1 MQLPLLH
8 RSTQMAVLKKLI
20 RRKVREVRWRRQ
32 RAQRRLE
39 IMRHIRWELLKL
51 MQHLIDLRQR
61 DAGQE
66 RRQQARRS
74 VSGMLHMYKR
84 WLGNWT
90 RAIKNHGQLIR
101 QQEQEK
107 RRLNSRLRL
116 LRKRLR
122 KHRRPRHLVDRCL
135 EKLAKAVKR
144 WQRRPDYHQYF
155 EGQKLIW
162 AQEAEEV
169 RRYLAEIR
177 GKSPKRRKSY
187 RRKSLGL
194 HIDLQNFGS
203 FWKFEVL
210 RKKRKLRK
218 IQAPSQGPPPE
229 WTVYRIPKRP
239 LRYRRIRKNKPIN
252 KTIHLNPGELDAE
265 NEPMSKRIQFNLDGD
280 KKRKRRRMSS
290 RKPSENDPLGPSLKE
305 MQQLFQQLTYHN
317 PGEQKVS
324 TAFARDSKR
333 NRHSKGKA
341 AKLDLFEE
349 LENAIN
355 ITKPQSKLLSSKRR
369 RDARNQVNFNLNR
382 LRAIGSAL
390 RSNILKSKD
399 AKKTKLVNEKVSEDL
414 GGLKINHKKHP
425 SLSDSMESKEL
436 GDSSDLIIP
445 HKYGRKPKSKSG
457 DEKIK
462 KALDALKINDNK
474 DPSSR
479 VSKESKDFRDKYTRK
494 PKSKSGDEKTGK
506 PMDDLKRNNKKD
518 SKGGHVVES
527 KDLWDTSDFL
537 HPATKHHKKIQKK
550 KKPKRGQS
558 SDNDTDLTK
567 KKLISPKYVYESMS
581 DLASITNSAIFVS
594 ESELLSSKRKIDG
607 NKQVKRLRT
616 VDTPKFKY
624 AKKPELVDE
633 KIDEEL
639 GALKLNYKKDLSDGD
654 SVESKDLLDSSYLLI
669 QHKYSRKL
677 KSKSRDEKNIK
688 TSDALKIYHN
698 MDSSPRVSK
707 ESKHLRDSSDPLTS
721 HKHARKSKSKS
732 NQNIEKPMDA
742 LKVENK
748 KVDKV
753 TELRSNVLKSKYAK
767 KPKLVDEQI
776 SDDLG
781 ARKPKLSSLDEK
793 IIKALEALKMNR
805 DPSPRVS
812 KESKELRDSLDPLTS
827 HKHARKSKSGDEKIG
842 KPMDDLKVDNKGR
855 KVVETKDLWDTS
867 DLLHSSTT
875 PQKKIQKKRKSKR
888 GLSSQSSEDDS
899 DLMMKKLT
907 KRKHKYEKSASVEA
921 SVTNSAASLSESV
934 KKLVM
939 ENDPRRKFIR
949 KSIGFGLPHADF
961 QPKPRTERSRKSVHG
976 RRSVFKDSLRKE
988 YKDNDKSG
996 DSADF
1001 KADHQFDD
1009 QNVSPAGGIM
1019 DYPDGQKP
1027 DNTARRLGP
1036 SVVFIADVKIEDP
1049 ERSNSDPEIDDQ
1061 RSNQDIKKTGEDQDK
1076 SKTSKNQNKIPSLEQ
1091 ARNLKNIDLDL
1102 LPQVGKFGSLT
1113 GSASEVEAM
1122 SDLESV
1128 YNESTASFP
1137 RKYNI
1142 KNLKSNAK
1150 YRPIQY
1156 FLKDV
1161 IESNPIL
1168 DHAPNVQGLMQAVGK
1183 HYMWDHL
1190 TDFHNE
1196 LLAGGISKHDIK
1208 RLLTEKYLTYLK
1220 IIRKGKLPT
1229 DKKADSGSLASG
1241 YASNTHS
1248 QMDHLRNLRFWS
1260 RARLTSR
1267 LFHFGNQGE
1276 NETQSQVTLTVPKPD
1291 NATLQQQLK
1300 AERIKKDDDRLRR
1313 LLPTSQISTSL
1324 SATSSM
1330 MWEVASEEEEDLRQ
1344 IEERYSIENLN
1355 RMMTEHKLRFQAMER
1370 ERKMSRQE
1378 NSSQEKSSQEKSS
1391 QKKCCQDKVDSKYK
1405 LMVEHSD
1412 SQLEQPP
1419 PKRPSTQTSKSRD
1432 GQPLRPIQ
1440 QLFYSP
1446 RKTCREQ
1453 QIIKLYSEGSSDEQ
1467 EEGNQEDQDSGT
1479 EMCPKCGVKV
1489 DIPYSIP
1496 SPKASSA
1503 ILSSGSIEACAKNE
1517 LLVNTMADVCTR
1529 CGYVH
1534 NEANPCTQPPEDQ
1547 RKTVVLR
1554 LIKAVQAVRSTS
1566 QPSKCSESCSCRKIF
1581 NWQEKD
1587 LSCTSKL
1594 RRVEPRV
1601 RRCPGADEGGG
1612 DG

>member
-144 WQRRPDYHQYF
+144 WQRRPDYHQFF
-155 EGQKLIW
+155 ESQKLIW

-169 RRYLAEIR
+169 RRYLADIR

-210 RKKRKLRK
+210 RKKRKLGK

-252 KTIHLNPGELDAE
+252 KTIHFNPGELDAE
-265 NEPMSKRIQFNLDGD
+265 NEPISKRIQFTLDAD
-280 KKRKRRRMSS
+280 KKHKRRRVSS

-317 PGEQKVS
+317 PAEQKVI
-324 TAFARDSKR
+324 TA
-333 NRHSKGKA
+333 
-341 AKLDLFEE
+341 
-349 LENAIN
+349 
-355 ITKPQSKLLSSKRR
+355 
-369 RDARNQVNFNLNR
+369 
-382 LRAIGSAL
+382 
-390 RSNILKSKD
+390 
-399 AKKTKLVNEKVSEDL
+399 
-414 GGLKINHKKHP
+414 
-425 SLSDSMESKEL
+425 
-436 GDSSDLIIP
+436 
-445 HKYGRKPKSKSG
+445 
-457 DEKIK
+457 
-462 KALDALKINDNK
+462 
-474 DPSSR
+474 
-479 VSKESKDFRDKYTRK
+479 
-494 PKSKSGDEKTGK
+494 
-506 PMDDLKRNNKKD
+506 
-518 SKGGHVVES
+518 
-527 KDLWDTSDFL
+527 
-537 HPATKHHKKIQKK
+537 
-550 KKPKRGQS
+550 
-558 SDNDTDLTK
+558 
-567 KKLISPKYVYESMS
+567 
-581 DLASITNSAIFVS
+581 
-594 ESELLSSKRKIDG
+594 
-607 NKQVKRLRT
+607 
-616 VDTPKFKY
+616 
-624 AKKPELVDE
+624 
-633 KIDEEL
+633 
-639 GALKLNYKKDLSDGD
+639 
-654 SVESKDLLDSSYLLI
+654 
-669 QHKYSRKL
+669 
-677 KSKSRDEKNIK
+677 
-688 TSDALKIYHN
+688 
-698 MDSSPRVSK
+698 
-707 ESKHLRDSSDPLTS
+707 
-721 HKHARKSKSKS
+721 
-732 NQNIEKPMDA
+732 
-742 LKVENK
+742 
-748 KVDKV
+748 
-753 TELRSNVLKSKYAK
+753 LRSNVLKSKYAK

-812 KESKELRDSLDPLTS
+812 KESKELQESLDPLTS

-976 RRSVFKDSLRKE
+976 RRSVFKESLRKD
-988 YKDNDKSG
+988 YKDSDKSG

-1001 KADHQFDD
+1001 KEDHQRDD
-1009 QNVSPAGGIM
+1009 QNVSPTGGIM

-1076 SKTSKNQNKIPSLEQ
+1076 SKTSKNQNKDASLEQ
-1091 ARNLKNIDLDL
+1091 TRNLKNIDLDL
-1102 LPQVGKFGSLT
+1102 LPQLGKFGSLT

-1122 SDLESV
+1122 SDLGSV

-1220 IIRKGKLPT
+1220 IIRKGKLPA

-1300 AERIKKDDDRLRR
+1300 AERIKKDDERLRR

-1355 RMMTEHKLRFQAMER
+1355 RMMTEHKLRFQ
-1370 ERKMSRQE
+1370 
-1378 NSSQEKSSQEKSS
+1378 SSQEKSSQE
-1391 QKKCCQDKVDSKYK
+1391 KCCQDKVDSKYK

-1412 SQLEQPP
+1412 SPLEQPP

-1517 LLVNTMADVCTR
+1517 LLVNTMVDVCTR

-1554 LIKAVQAVRSTS
+1554 LIK
-1566 QPSKCSESCSCRKIF
+1566 
-1581 NWQEKD
+1581 
-1587 LSCTSKL
+1587 
-1594 RRVEPRV
+1594 
-1601 RRCPGADEGGG
+1601 
-1612 DG
+1612 